1 MPYNAGGY
9 EASSTGPPGPP
20 GQPGD
25 QGIQGIQGP
34 PGPPGSQGIQGPQGV
49 QGPTGGVT
57 SPWNSDLQINGSLTV
72 QASTGETLVLND
84 ASGNQVMQVGSAGEL
99 FYFGALD
106 QTNPILDIQAYNET
120 LEGAVIQINGN
131 PSQSTYLRMMADDG
145 TQMFGANSTSKIIT
159 LQSSITPSPNV
170 AIGTIANPI
179 NLVANQLTIQPTSDG
194 TALIVNDASGTG
206 MVSVNTTTNALR
218 IACNMNLPNGIF
230 TVFDN
235 EFPENPYFRVGPGLN
250 GNPVDFL
257 VSSNNND
264 ATRVSMVDQNGVNA
278 FSVLLSGAGGAS
290 NGQPLTVTTG
300 QVAIN
305 VDGTSGS
312 FTTTDLFNALTMAGL
327 GPFLQLVGGV
337 MTGNLAMTPGTE
349 IQLGAVNIESTTS
362 GLLGSITDV
371 QLFEVITNGGSG
383 GGGDYL
389 PLTGGTIQP
398 GTDGQVFNV
407 VNASGSQSL
416 LGSNSS
422 SNQVNVGGVNIQL
435 TGASGTIT
443 DAQLLAESAG
453 GFNSINVQTFTNGG
467 TYTPSSGMLYCTV
480 ELVGGG
486 GGGGGQAIG
495 YLSAGGGG
503 GGGEYTKS
511 LFTTSQVGSS
521 ATITIGSGGSAGN
534 AGSITSFGS
543 DSSSALATALAGN
556 AGGTAGGTNGYFSN
570 GGAGG
575 SGGTNNVLAIP
586 GGNGGGSYK
595 SYNGTA
601 TAMVSGAGGNSFM
614 GSGGIPLLSIP
625 STQFDGFDGAG
636 YGSGGSGNANS
647 GTAVVSSGGNGA
659 TGICIITEYIGTPSK
674 KLTAEESFDLSS
686 LKNQI
691 NQLSALVSL
700 QGQTIAKLTG
710 QVNSQPSSVNTSQIV
725 SNNPFEDEFDFVDA
739 EETEDE

>member
-1 MPYNAGGY
+1 MSRYPGGWSGSGS
-9 EASSTGPPGPP
+9 EGPQGPIGPTGPIGPQGP
-20 GQPGD
+20 EGTIQNPFVGNL
-25 QGIQGIQGP
+25 GIQGALNVQATTNGPVSVVQDVSGNTISSVDTSSQMTNVTGLLIQAL
-34 PGPPGSQGIQGPQGV
+34 IDGV
-49 QGPTGGVT
+49 IFSIT
-57 SPWNSDLQINGSLTV
+57 NGS
-72 QASTGETLVLND
+72 G
-84 ASGNQVMQVGSAGEL
+84 
-99 FYFGALD
+99 
-106 QTNPILDIQAYNET
+106 TNMLSVD
-120 LEGAVIQINGN
+120 
-131 PSQSTYLRMMADDG
+131 
-145 TQMFGANSTSKIIT
+145 
-159 LQSSITPSPNV
+159 SIT
-170 AIGTIANPI
+170 
-179 NLVANQLTIQPTSDG
+179 
-194 TALIVNDASGTG
+194 
-206 MVSVNTTTNALR
+206 NAFR
-218 IACNMNLPNGIF
+218 IACNMNLSNGIF

-235 EFPENPYFRVGPGLN
+235 EYPENPYFRVGPGLN

-327 GPFLQLVGGV
+327 GPFLQLVGGI

-371 QLFEVITNGGSG
+371 QLYEVITNGGSG

-398 GTDGQVFNV
+398 GTDGQVFAIT
-407 VNASGSQSL
+407 NASGSLQL
-416 LGSNSS
+416 LGANSS
-422 SNQVNVGGVNIQL
+422 SNQVNVGGVNVQL

-467 TYTPSSGMLYCTV
+467 TYTPSTGMLYCIV

-543 DSSSALATALAGN
+543 DSSSALATAVAGN

-575 SGGTNNVLAIP
+575 SGGTNNVVAIP
-586 GGNGGGSYK
+586 GCQGGGSFK

-601 TAMVSGAGGNSFM
+601 TAMVSGAGGNSVM
-614 GSGGIPLLSIP
+614 GVGGVPLLSIP
-625 STQFDGFDGAG
+625 STQFDGFGGAG

-674 KLTAEESFDLSS
+674 KLTEQESFDLTS
-686 LKNQI
+686 LKNEI
-691 NQLSALVSL
+691 KQLSALVSL
-700 QGQTIAKLTG
+700 QGQQLSR
-710 QVNSQPSSVNTSQIV
+710 VNSQSSSVNVSSHALDSFGSQIV